1 LLVDGEIKA
10 ALVIG
15 EDPMQHDRYS
25 SYFGGIELMVAMDW
39 AQTETTQFADISLP
53 GTTYLESAGT
63 RFGFDGKAS
72 AFSKVVEPPSG
83 KQGWEVLAKLAQALG
98 LNAAKLP
105 AITRELKKLVK
116 EGAGG
121 NLAFYWNDG
130 KPHSWK
136 GKGKLGVA
144 GVRTAPTPIPPPLT
158 ECERYKRGIREVGDE
173 RFRVL

>member
-1 LLVDGEIKA
+1 
-10 ALVIG
+10 
-15 EDPMQHDRYS
+15 MQHDRYS

-98 LNAAKLP
+98 LSVGKLP
-105 AITRELKKLVK
+105 AITKELKKLVK

-136 GKGKLGVA
+136 GKGKLRVA
-144 GVRTAPTPIPPPLT
+144 DVRTAPTPIPPPLT